1 MATFYGN
8 ATTPGYP
15 YGTNGGNGA
24 TQYSTL
30 ANLNAYTASLP
41 LDYTTTTAN
50 PLNTT
55 NALEFNGSF
64 NLLGWETAF
73 GNSIGNSNF
82 TSRFDGS
89 IFIATGGTYEICTNS
104 DDNSM
109 VFIDGNLVRSDNYNQ
124 GVAGTTTNP
133 APQQHT
139 ESTNLFP
146 VTLTAGWHSFTAME
160 GQGSGGYG
168 LNVSYDGPDTGDTTA
183 SFNNWAFIPNSVLAS
198 GVAAYGNSMNV
209 TAPSSLTLSGSVS
222 FTSLSLGSAL
232 HVSGSGGSST
242 GLTFYGT
249 TLSGSGTLNVD
260 AGVSVLLPAVGD
272 NGTAATFIKTGN
284 GAAVLSGTNTFTPG
298 TAFQVNAGS
307 LVAVGQNYANPGP
320 AAGPLGSAPITLN
333 GGGLVLAATSTA
345 PISVDIVS
353 GNAVTLAGSG
363 GSIIAGMGSAASGAV
378 ANGTVTLAGSSAFPI
393 AAGQTLNL
401 GSSNGYTLGIDPG
414 LQFSNSGTIS
424 GGPGSVTLSAGN
436 LTSSVGTLS
445 AASGGTLT
453 MAGPIS
459 TGVYAPAATGTVV
472 LSGAYSGSLANL
484 APAAGGTLVIA
495 NNISAGTLNVAGG
508 AYAATSPALFGPTT
522 LQLNGGTLAA
532 ATALTGGNAIA
543 NSLVF
548 TTTGAKT
555 LNFGGTF
562 NLELSGSLNLSS
574 GTYNLNDPG
583 GVGTLSGVIS
593 GGGTLNITGNP
604 TLTAVNTYTGKTILN
619 SNTDV
624 TIGNNRAFGTGTITF
639 SSSSSDGFQAGTPL
653 IGGNAIAN
661 PWAIAKNDA
670 AWFNGANAI
679 QLSGSSSLPSGTE
692 SIELTNPGLT
702 VVLSGSISGAGSLLR
717 SSGSAGQV
725 NGTLIINNP
734 ANTFSGGFT
743 LQSLGGYVDVQGAST
758 TVSLGS
764 VTKGPLGTGAITIG
778 SSNTGY
784 IGLLNSSPLAVTL
797 ANALTIDDGCYYM
810 SSSGLTF
817 SGHVT
822 LGGTSPMIN
831 FLLGTNDNIAFT
843 GTIIGGDGINLRQGY
858 GGGGLKLSGTA
869 STYSGATSITMGTLI
884 AGGNAFS
891 GANGVFGDAT
901 SAITIG
907 DANSGGIRPRW

>member
-1 MATFYGN
+1 MTFN
-8 ATTPGYP
+8 
-15 YGTNGGNGA
+15 
-24 TQYSTL
+24 ST
-30 ANLNAYTASLP
+30 
-41 LDYTTTTAN
+41 
-50 PLNTT
+50 
-55 NALEFNGSF
+55 
-64 NLLGWETAF
+64 
-73 GNSIGNSNF
+73 
-82 TSRFDGS
+82 
-89 IFIATGGTYEICTNS
+89 
-104 DDNSM
+104 
-109 VFIDGNLVRSDNYNQ
+109 
-124 GVAGTTTNP
+124 
-133 APQQHT
+133 
-139 ESTNLFP
+139 
-146 VTLTAGWHSFTAME
+146 
-160 GQGSGGYG
+160 
-168 LNVSYDGPDTGDTTA
+168 
-183 SFNNWAFIPNSVLAS
+183 
-198 GVAAYGNSMNV
+198 
-209 TAPSSLTLSGSVS
+209 SVS
-222 FTSLSLGSAL
+222 
-232 HVSGSGGSST
+232 
-242 GLTFYGT
+242 GT
-249 TLSGSGTLNVD
+249 GTLNVD
-260 AGVSVLLPAVGD
+260 AGMSVLLPAVGD
-272 NGTAATFIKTGN
+272 NGTAATFVKTGA
-284 GAAVLSGTNTFTPG
+284 GPVVLTGTNTFTAG
-298 TAFQVNAGS
+298 TAFQVNVGS
-307 LVAVGQNYANPGP
+307 LVAVGQSYTSPGP
-320 AAGPLGSAPITLN
+320 ASGPLGSAPIILG
-333 GGGLVLAATSTA
+333 GGGLVLAAATTDA
-345 PISVDIVS
+345 LTLTFDLVS

-378 ANGTVTLAGSSAFPI
+378 ANGTVTLAGSSAFLI
-393 AAGQTLNL
+393 GAGQTLSL
-401 GSSNGYTLGIDPG
+401 GSSNGYVLNIDPG
-414 LQFSNSGTIS
+414 LAFSNSGTLSI
-424 GGPGSVTLSAGN
+424 GPGSVTLQASN
-436 LTSSVGTLS
+436 LALAGTLS

-508 AYAATSPALFGPTT
+508 AYAATSPASFGPTT

-548 TTTGAKT
+548 TTTGSKT
-555 LNFGGTF
+555 LNFGGSS

-574 GTYNLNDPG
+574 GTYNLNDPA

-604 TLTAVNTYTGKTILN
+604 TLTAFNTYTGKTILN

-692 SIELTNPGLT
+692 SLELTNPGLT
-702 VVLSGSISGAGSLLR
+702 VVLSGSISGGGSLLR

-758 TVSLGS
+758 TVSLGTI
-764 VTKGPLGTGAITIG
+764 TKGPLGTGAITIG

-843 GTIIGGDGINLRQGY
+843 GTIIGGNGINLRQGY

-907 DANSGGIRPRW
+907 DANSGGNPAALVTGGAYTIGRPITVNATAGPTTLGTIGGGTSTYSGAILVNSSSVARKRGARQFGVVHGQHQRQRGNYREFPGQRQRGPDGHEQLYGGHDRGRRAVDAGLQRFDGLGRDGGGHRTARLAGGAQRRHAGLRGECFRGGQRDVRIDRRGGLRFDGGGQRQRDWGEGQFGAAQP